1 MSAQSSGSSKQKRL
15 AQNSD
20 FREFV
25 GAVGTLNDS
34 LSIWRQPPPQ
44 PPPPPPVPAA
54 APLSLENQLKAG
66 RIFYKRFTLSKT
78 DGDEWLSKDDA
89 AKVFEIM
96 RNDPSV
102 ARFYL
107 ILVESPTPDESFIRS
122 WVHQLLSP

>member
-1 MSAQSSGSSKQKRL
+1 M
-15 AQNSD
+15 
-20 FREFV
+20 
-25 GAVGTLNDS
+25 
-34 LSIWRQPPPQ
+34 
-44 PPPPPPVPAA
+44 
-54 APLSLENQLKAG
+54 KAG
-66 RIFYKRFTLSKT
+66 RISYEWFTLSKT